1 MTVCMHMLACVCA
14 CVRVLLAEA
23 RGMLGLN
30 WCRAGQ
36 QMAHLQALRIPVG
49 SAKQEQVLEKV
60 GSELWA
66 LVAAGDPWPAGEE
79 KMERVGN
86 GRERK
91 PVSCWR
97 MRSERRCDGERQD
110 NIRHTE
116 KWVRNR
122 RVLWLEEL
130 TYIYFLRLH
139 NMKNYMKK
147 YFYK

>member
-1 MTVCMHMLACVCA
+1 MVSLGFNSKPFSDCVHAHASLCV

-66 LVAAGDPWPAGEE
+66 LVAAGDP
-79 KMERVGN
+79 
-86 GRERK
+86 
-91 PVSCWR
+91 
-97 MRSERRCDGERQD
+97 
-110 NIRHTE
+110 
-116 KWVRNR
+116 
-122 RVLWLEEL
+122 
-130 TYIYFLRLH
+130 
-139 NMKNYMKK
+139 
-147 YFYK
+147 